1 MIKDI
6 LIIDDEVGIRELLHE
21 ILKSNSF
28 QPRHA
33 ANGQDARA
41 EISKRKPDLI
51 LLDIWMPDVDGLTLL
66 REWVD
71 AGQIIM
77 PVIVMSGHASIDSAI
92 EATKIGASAFLEK
105 PFSVNKLLAMIKE
118 CEKKHLLTIQEKKE
132 YKESL
137 INNLKKTN
145 QNLEYE
151 INSYK
156 IEKRQFEIN
165 YFKKLSNYF
174 NGNMTKISQI
184 SGMDRTHL
192 YRKLKSLGIKF
203 KKGNKNSD

>member
-1 MIKDI
+1 
-6 LIIDDEVGIRELLHE
+6 
-21 ILKSNSF
+21 
-28 QPRHA
+28 
-33 ANGQDARA
+33 
-41 EISKRKPDLI
+41 
-51 LLDIWMPDVDGLTLL
+51 MPDVDGLTLL
-66 REWVD
+66 REWVS

-118 CEKKHLLTIQEKKE
+118 CEKKYLLTIQEKKE
-132 YKESL
+132 NKESL
-137 INNLKKTN
+137 LNTLRKTN
-145 QNLEYE
+145 KNLRYE

-156 IEKRQFEIN
+156 IEKRQFETK
-165 YFKKLSNYF
+165 YFKKLSDHF
-174 NGNMTKISQI
+174 NGNMTRISKI

-203 KKGNKNSD
+203 KKGNKNCD

>member
-6 LIIDDEVGIRELLHE
+6 LIIDDEVGIRELLQE

-33 ANGQDARA
+33 ANGQEARV
-41 EISKRKPDLI
+41 EILKRKPDLI

-118 CEKKHLLTIQEKKE
+118 CEKKYLLTSQEKKE
-132 YKESL
+132 SL
-137 INNLKKTN
+137 FNTLKKTN
-145 QNLEYE
+145 KNLGYE

-156 IEKRQFEIN
+156 IEKRQFETN
-165 YFKKLSNYF
+165 YFKKLSDHF
-174 NGNMTKISQI
+174 NGNMTRISQI

-203 KKGNKNSD
+203 KKGNKKL

>member
-6 LIIDDEVGIRELLHE
+6 LIIDDEVGIRELLYE
-21 ILKSNSF
+21 ILKSNTF

-33 ANGQDARA
+33 ANGQDARG
-41 EISKRKPDLI
+41 EILKRKPDLI

-71 AGQIIM
+71 SGQITM

-105 PFSVNKLLAMIKE
+105 PFSVNKLLALIKE
-118 CEKKHLLTIQEKKE
+118 CEKKHFLTGQKKKE
-132 YKESL
+132 NNESL
-137 INNLKKTN
+137 FNDLK
-145 QNLEYE
+145 E
-151 INSYK
+151 INHNFDHEVQSYK
-156 IEKRQFEIN
+156 IEKKKFETD
-165 YFKKLSNYF
+165 YFKKLSANF

-192 YRKLKSLGIKF
+192 YRKLKILGIKF
-203 KKGNKNSD
+203 KKGNKNSG

>member
-6 LIIDDEVGIRELLHE
+6 LIIDDEVGIRELLYE

-33 ANGQDARA
+33 AKGQDARG

-66 REWVD
+66 REWVEE
-71 AGQIIM
+71 GKITM

-105 PFSVNKLLAMIKE
+105 PFSVNKLLALIKE
-118 CEKKHLLTIQEKKE
+118 CEKKYVLETQKKKN
-132 YKESL
+132 KEIFS
-137 INNLKKTN
+137 NNLVEKN
-145 QNLEYE
+145 ENLEYE
-151 INSYK
+151 IYSYK
-156 IEKRQFEIN
+156 IEKTKFETN
-165 YFKKLSNYF
+165 YFKKLLDYF
-174 NGNMTKISQI
+174 NGNMTKIAQT

-192 YRKLKSLGIKF
+192 YRKLKILGIKF
-203 KKGNKNSD
+203 KKGNKNSG

>member
-6 LIIDDEVGIRELLHE
+6 LIIDDEVGIRELLYE

-33 ANGQDARA
+33 ANGQDARG

-66 REWVD
+66 REWVE
-71 AGQIIM
+71 AGKITM

-105 PFSVNKLLAMIKE
+105 PFSVNKLLALIKE
-118 CEKKHLLTIQEKKE
+118 CEKKYVLVTQKKNNEEIFPENLAEK
-132 YKESL
+132 
-137 INNLKKTN
+137 N

-156 IEKRQFEIN
+156 TEKKTFETN
-165 YFKKLSNYF
+165 YFKKLLDHF
-174 NGNMTKISQI
+174 NGNMTKISEI

-192 YRKLKSLGIKF
+192 YRKLKILGIKF
-203 KKGNKNSD
+203 KKGNKHSG

>member
-6 LIIDDEVGIRELLHE
+6 LIIDDEVGIRELLYE

-33 ANGQDARA
+33 ANGQDARV
-41 EISKRKPDLI
+41 EISKRMPDLI

-66 REWVD
+66 REWVEE
-71 AGQIIM
+71 GKITM

-105 PFSVNKLLAMIKE
+105 PFSVNKLLALIKE
-118 CEKKHLLTIQEKKE
+118 CEKKYVLETQKKKN
-132 YKESL
+132 KEIFS
-137 INNLKKTN
+137 NNLVEKN
-145 QNLEYE
+145 ENLEYE

-156 IEKRQFEIN
+156 IEKTKFETN
-165 YFKKLSNYF
+165 YFKKLLDYF
-174 NGNMTKISQI
+174 NGNMTKISQT

-192 YRKLKSLGIKF
+192 YRKLKILGIKF
-203 KKGNKNSD
+203 KKGNKNSG

>member
-6 LIIDDEVGIRELLHE
+6 LIIDDEVGIRELLYE
-21 ILKSNSF
+21 ILKSSSF

-33 ANGQDARA
+33 ANGQDARR

-66 REWVD
+66 REWVEV
-71 AGQIIM
+71 GKITM

-105 PFSVNKLLAMIKE
+105 PFSVNKLLALIKE
-118 CEKKHLLTIQEKKE
+118 CEKKYVLETQKKKN
-132 YKESL
+132 KEIFS
-137 INNLKKTN
+137 NNLVEKN
-145 QNLEYE
+145 ENLEYE
-151 INSYK
+151 IYSYK
-156 IEKRQFEIN
+156 IEKTKFETN
-165 YFKKLSNYF
+165 YFKKLLDYF
-174 NGNMTKISQI
+174 NGNMTKIAQT

-192 YRKLKSLGIKF
+192 YRKLKILGIKF
-203 KKGNKNSD
+203 KKGNKNSG

>member
-6 LIIDDEVGIRELLHE
+6 LIIDDEVGIRELLYE

-33 ANGQDARA
+33 ANGQDARG

-66 REWVD
+66 REWVE
-71 AGQIIM
+71 AGKITM

-105 PFSVNKLLAMIKE
+105 PFSVNKLLALIKE
-118 CEKKHLLTIQEKKE
+118 CEKKYVLVTHKKNN
-132 YKESL
+132 KE
-137 INNLKKTN
+137 IFPNNLAEKN

-156 IEKRQFEIN
+156 TEKKTFETS
-165 YFKKLSNYF
+165 YFKKLLDHF
-174 NGNMTKISQI
+174 NGNMTKISEI

-192 YRKLKSLGIKF
+192 YRKLKILGIKF
-203 KKGNKNSD
+203 KKGNKHSG

>member
-6 LIIDDEVGIRELLHE
+6 LIIDDEVGIRELLYE

-33 ANGQDARA
+33 ANGQDARE

-66 REWVD
+66 REWVEE
-71 AGQIIM
+71 GKITM

-105 PFSVNKLLAMIKE
+105 PFSVNKLLALIKE
-118 CEKKHLLTIQEKKE
+118 CEKKYVLETQKKKN
-132 YKESL
+132 KEIFS
-137 INNLKKTN
+137 NNLVEKN
-145 QNLEYE
+145 ENLEYE

-156 IEKRQFEIN
+156 IEKTKFETN
-165 YFKKLSNYF
+165 YFKKLLDYF
-174 NGNMTKISQI
+174 NGNMTKISQT

-192 YRKLKSLGIKF
+192 YRKLKILGIKF
-203 KKGNKNSD
+203 KKGNKNSG

>member
-6 LIIDDEVGIRELLHE
+6 LIIDDEVGIRELLYE

-33 ANGQDARA
+33 ANGQDARV

-66 REWVD
+66 REWVEE
-71 AGQIIM
+71 GKITM

-105 PFSVNKLLAMIKE
+105 PFSVNKLLALIKE
-118 CEKKHLLTIQEKKE
+118 CVKKYVLETQKKKN
-132 YKESL
+132 KEIFS
-137 INNLKKTN
+137 NNLVEKN
-145 QNLEYE
+145 ENLEYE
-151 INSYK
+151 IYSYK
-156 IEKRQFEIN
+156 IEKTKFETN
-165 YFKKLSNYF
+165 YFKKLLDYF
-174 NGNMTKISQI
+174 NGNMTKIAQT

-192 YRKLKSLGIKF
+192 YRKLKILGIKF
-203 KKGNKNSD
+203 KKGNKNSG

>member
-6 LIIDDEVGIRELLHE
+6 LIIDDEVGIRELLYE

-33 ANGQDARA
+33 ANGQDARV
-41 EISKRKPDLI
+41 EISKQKPDLI

-66 REWVD
+66 REWVEE
-71 AGQIIM
+71 GKITM

-105 PFSVNKLLAMIKE
+105 PFSVNKLLALIKE
-118 CEKKHLLTIQEKKE
+118 CEKKYVLETQKKKN
-132 YKESL
+132 KEIFS
-137 INNLKKTN
+137 NNLVEKN
-145 QNLEYE
+145 ENLEYE

-156 IEKRQFEIN
+156 IEKTKFETN
-165 YFKKLSNYF
+165 YFKKLLDFF
-174 NGNMTKISQI
+174 NGNMTKISQT

-192 YRKLKSLGIKF
+192 YRKLKTLGIKF
-203 KKGNKNSD
+203 KKGNKNSG

>member
-6 LIIDDEVGIRELLHE
+6 LIIDDEVGIRELLYE

-33 ANGQDARA
+33 ANGKDAR
-41 EISKRKPDLI
+41 EEMSKRKPDLI

-66 REWVD
+66 REWVEE
-71 AGQIIM
+71 GKITM

-105 PFSVNKLLAMIKE
+105 PFSVNKLLALIKE
-118 CEKKHLLTIQEKKE
+118 CEKKYVLETQKKKN
-132 YKESL
+132 KEIFS
-137 INNLKKTN
+137 NNLVEKN
-145 QNLEYE
+145 ENLEYE

-156 IEKRQFEIN
+156 IEKTKFETN
-165 YFKKLSNYF
+165 YFKKLLDYF
-174 NGNMTKISQI
+174 NGNMTKIAQT

-192 YRKLKSLGIKF
+192 YRKLKILGIKF
-203 KKGNKNSD
+203 KKGNKNSG

>member
-6 LIIDDEVGIRELLHE
+6 LIIDDEVGIRELLYE
-21 ILKSNSF
+21 ILKSSSF

-33 ANGQDARA
+33 ANGQDARG

-66 REWVD
+66 REWVEE
-71 AGQIIM
+71 GKITM

-105 PFSVNKLLAMIKE
+105 PFSVNKLLALIKE
-118 CEKKHLLTIQEKKE
+118 CEKKYVLETQKKKN
-132 YKESL
+132 KEIFS
-137 INNLKKTN
+137 NNLVEKN
-145 QNLEYE
+145 ENLEYE
-151 INSYK
+151 IYSYK
-156 IEKRQFEIN
+156 IEKTKFETN
-165 YFKKLSNYF
+165 YFKKLLDYF
-174 NGNMTKISQI
+174 NGNMTKIAQT

-192 YRKLKSLGIKF
+192 YRKLKILGIKF
-203 KKGNKNSD
+203 KKGNKNSG

>member
-6 LIIDDEVGIRELLHE
+6 LIIDDEVGIRELLYE

-33 ANGQDARA
+33 ANGQDARR

-66 REWVD
+66 REWVEE
-71 AGQIIM
+71 GKITM

-105 PFSVNKLLAMIKE
+105 PFSVNKLLSLIKE
-118 CEKKHLLTIQEKKE
+118 CEKKYVLETQKKKN
-132 YKESL
+132 KEIFS
-137 INNLKKTN
+137 NNLVEKN
-145 QNLEYE
+145 ENLEYE
-151 INSYK
+151 IYSYK
-156 IEKRQFEIN
+156 IEKTKFETN
-165 YFKKLSNYF
+165 YFKKLLDYF
-174 NGNMTKISQI
+174 NGNMTKISQT

-192 YRKLKSLGIKF
+192 YRKLKILGIKF
-203 KKGNKNSD
+203 KKGNKNSG

>member
-6 LIIDDEVGIRELLHE
+6 LIIDDEVGIRELLYE

-33 ANGQDARA
+33 ANGQDARG

-66 REWVD
+66 REWVE
-71 AGQIIM
+71 AGKITM

-105 PFSVNKLLAMIKE
+105 PFSVNKLLALIKE
-118 CEKKHLLTIQEKKE
+118 CEKKYVLVTHKKNN
-132 YKESL
+132 KE
-137 INNLKKTN
+137 IFPNNLAEKN

-156 IEKRQFEIN
+156 TEKKTFETS
-165 YFKKLSNYF
+165 YFKKLLDHF
-174 NGNMTKISQI
+174 NGNMTKISEI

-192 YRKLKSLGIKF
+192 YRKLKILGIKF
-203 KKGNKNSD
+203 KKGNKYSG

>member
-6 LIIDDEVGIRELLHE
+6 LIIDDEVGIRELLYE

-33 ANGQDARA
+33 ANGLDAGV
-41 EISKRKPDLI
+41 EISKRRPDLI

-66 REWVD
+66 REWVEE
-71 AGQIIM
+71 GKITM

-105 PFSVNKLLAMIKE
+105 PFSVNKLLALIKE
-118 CEKKHLLTIQEKKE
+118 CEKKYVLETQKKKN
-132 YKESL
+132 KEIFS
-137 INNLKKTN
+137 NNLVEKN
-145 QNLEYE
+145 ENLEYE

-156 IEKRQFEIN
+156 IEKTKFETN
-165 YFKKLSNYF
+165 YFKKLLDYF
-174 NGNMTKISQI
+174 NGNMTKISQT

-192 YRKLKSLGIKF
+192 YRKLKILGIKF
-203 KKGNKNSD
+203 KKGNKNSG

>member
-6 LIIDDEVGIRELLHE
+6 LIIDDEVGIRELLYE

-66 REWVD
+66 REWVED
-71 AGQIIM
+71 GKITM

-105 PFSVNKLLAMIKE
+105 PFSVNKLLALIKE
-118 CEKKHLLTIQEKKE
+118 CEKKYVLETQKKKN
-132 YKESL
+132 KEIFS
-137 INNLKKTN
+137 NNLVEKN
-145 QNLEYE
+145 ENLEYE
-151 INSYK
+151 IYSYK
-156 IEKRQFEIN
+156 IEKTKFETN
-165 YFKKLSNYF
+165 YFKKLLDYF
-174 NGNMTKISQI
+174 NGNMTKIAQT

-192 YRKLKSLGIKF
+192 YRKLKILGIKF
-203 KKGNKNSD
+203 KKGNKNSG